1 MISNMSSREK
11 LLVGLAI
18 PATLLVVFYYY
29 VWQPTEERIEQLRL
43 EVPQKKAELAWMEH
57 EIALAAPWLGN
68 VEIAGGEN
76 EQPILTVIEQRAA
89 QAGIKSDIQRV
100 QPLQDARVRI
110 WFKEVVADS
119 MLRFVDSI
127 TVDGLSVHEAAL
139 TRAAD
144 GRINARITLQR

>member
-1 MISNMSSREK
+1 MISNLSPREK
-11 LLVGLAI
+11 MLVGLVI
-18 PATLLVVFYYY
+18 PVTLLIVFYYY
-29 VWQPTEERIEQLRL
+29 VWLPTEERIAQLRL

-57 EIALAAPWLGN
+57 EIALAAPWLGT
-68 VEIAGGEN
+68 VEIEAGESG
-76 EQPILTVIEQRAA
+76 QPILTVIEQRAA
-89 QAGIKSDIQRV
+89 QAGIRGEIQRV

-127 TVDGLSVHEAAL
+127 TVDGLSVYEASL